1 MNGMCMLNKMFQPIK
16 IGNVE
21 IKNRMAM
28 SAMGTNFGIDG
39 HLTEQTYRYYEERAK
54 GGFGLIILE
63 ATGVVPKGR
72 AFHKFLGV
80 WDDTLIPE
88 YKKLISVVHK
98 HDAKIFHQI
107 YHAGR
112 QADLRGIGLIAQAP
126 TAIPCPKTGALPDEL
141 SVDDI
146 HEIVQAWGDA
156 ALRCKEAGFDGIEFH
171 GGHGYLIHSFISQ
184 YTNKRTDEY
193 GGCFENRLRFV
204 REIMEATRAKVGKDY
219 PVCIRLSID
228 NSPGSIRVEELKAMA
243 IYMEQVC
250 GFDMVDI
257 SSGNRNDGSQSIR
270 PMYEPHG
277 WNVST
282 AAAVAQV
289 VNIPVMVV
297 GRFNDPYFVESAL
310 HTPGI
315 EMIAVGRGA
324 VADPCFPNKAREG
337 KFEQIATCIGC
348 LQGCQGQLYG
358 HNPIRCTVNP
368 SVGFESTDDLT
379 PAPVK
384 KKVVVIGGGPG
395 GMQAARAAALKGHS
409 VELFEAKDVLGG
421 NFLIAAYP
429 PGKGEYA
436 SYIAYLK
443 VALADLGVKV
453 HLNHKVTADELI
465 AMKPDSVIV
474 ATGGNIAR
482 PPIKGIDGANVITAE
497 DALLSRKPIGQK
509 VVVAGGGS
517 VGAETANHLGWLAKD
532 VTVVDMLPKIA
543 AEELPRIRVYLME
556 MLDKYKVKQLPST
569 KIIEFND
576 KGVLANVAGEEKLLE
591 ADTIVLAFGYTPDT
605 SLADALNAAGVKAV
619 AIGDA
624 VTVDNATAASRQG
637 YVAGLNA

>member
-21 IKNRMAM
+21 LKNRMAM

-39 HLTEQTYRYYEERAK
+39 HLTEQTYRCYEERAK
-54 GGFGLIILE
+54 GGFGLITLE

-141 SVDDI
+141 SVEDI

-193 GGCFENRLRFV
+193 GGCFENRMRFV

-289 VNIPVMVV
+289 VSIPVMVV

-315 EMIAVGRGA
+315 EMIAIGRGA

-337 KFEQIATCIGC
+337 KLEQIATCIGC

-384 KKVVVIGGGPG
+384 KKVVVI
-395 GMQAARAAALKGHS
+395 
-409 VELFEAKDVLGG
+409 
-421 NFLIAAYP
+421 
-429 PGKGEYA
+429 
-436 SYIAYLK
+436 
-443 VALADLGVKV
+443 
-453 HLNHKVTADELI
+453 
-465 AMKPDSVIV
+465 
-474 ATGGNIAR
+474 
-482 PPIKGIDGANVITAE
+482 
-497 DALLSRKPIGQK
+497 
-509 VVVAGGGS
+509 GGGS

-605 SLADALNAAGVKAV
+605 SLADALNAAGIKAV
-619 AIGDA
+619 AVGDA